1 MTQSPRNNPAK
12 AQRREPQDAEKRVE
26 ALKSEKQAA
35 RQEVQRLRGHLGAL
49 KCAEKRGQCRMV
61 ILKARPDRCEEIEIA
76 RLKLQIIGDELA
88 QVQACLKAT
97 LRHRD
102 YLKTGVVEHASE

>member
-1 MTQSPRNNPAK
+1 MRT
-12 AQRREPQDAEKRVE
+12 KRVE

-49 KCAEKRGQCRMV
+49 KCAAKKRGQCRMV
-61 ILKARPDRCEEIEIA
+61 ILKARPDRCEEIETA
-76 RLKLQIIGDELA
+76 RLKLQIVGDELA

-102 YLKTGVVEHASE
+102 YLKTGVVEHDSE